1 MIEIIVLAV
10 VAFVATHIDEA
21 MVLVALFTD
30 PRLDRADVFVGQ
42 FVGMSI
48 IVAIALALAL
58 LSLSMPARYL
68 DYLGVLPILVGVKHL
83 WSARR
88 PEKDP
93 WSPTTPLDARGPL
106 SSVALVTLTHGVDN
120 VAVYV
125 PLFALHKIPQIIVI
139 CAIFAAMTGLWSF
152 YGKLLVARPEIGE
165 SIRRWGRVASPFV
178 LIAIG
183 IFLLL
188 R

>member
-21 MVLVALFTD
+21 LGLVAFYTD
-30 PRLDRADVFVGQ
+30 PRLQRADVFVGQ
-42 FVGMSI
+42 FVGMMAV
-48 IVAIALALAL
+48 VAIALTLAL
-58 LSLSMPARYL
+58 LSLAIPDRYGG
-68 DYLGVLPILVGVKHL
+68 YLGLLPILIGVKRL
-83 WSARR
+83 WLARR

-93 WSPTTPLDARGPL
+93 WCATTPLGARDPM
-106 SSVALVTLTHGVDN
+106 SSVALVSIAHSGDN

-125 PLFALHKIPQIIVI
+125 PLFARHTIPQILLI
-139 CAIFAAMTGLWSF
+139 CGIFAAMTGLWLL
-152 YGKLLVARPEIGE
+152 YGKLLVSRPGIVE
-165 SIRRWGRVASPFV
+165 SIRRWGPVTVPWV

-183 IFLLL
+183 IYVLL